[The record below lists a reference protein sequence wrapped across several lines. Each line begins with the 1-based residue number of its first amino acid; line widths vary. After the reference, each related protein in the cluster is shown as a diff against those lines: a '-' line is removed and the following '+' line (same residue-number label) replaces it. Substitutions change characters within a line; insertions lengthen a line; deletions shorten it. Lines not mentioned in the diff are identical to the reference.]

1 MSNLK
6 NIMNKVLET
15 VCVFIFAFITV
26 VGTYQIV
33 VRYVFNSPST
43 VSEELLTYSFTWLAL
58 LAAALVFGMKEHMAM
73 TYFADKIKG
82 KKRIIL
88 NLIIEVI
95 VMLFAISVLIFG
107 GISIT
112 RLTMTQVTASL
123 GIPMRQDWR
132 RPPSAAQKD
141 REHRRRLP
149 LRREAWQAGI
159 RLHPCPS
166 AVGNH

>member
-73 TYFADKIKG
+73 TYFADKING

-88 NLIIEVI
+88 NLIEVI

-123 GIPMRQDWR
+123 GIPM
-132 RPPSAAQKD
+132 
-141 REHRRRLP
+141 
-149 LRREAWQAGI
+149 GYVY
-159 RLHPCPS
+159 
-166 AVGNH
+166 AVVPISGVITVIYNILNISELFKQIKNA

>member
-82 KKRIIL
+82 KKRYSNAFCYFRFNIRWHI
-88 NLIIEVI
+88 NYKTYNDTGYS
-95 VMLFAISVLIFG
+95 ISWNTNGLCICC
-107 GISIT
+107 S
-112 RLTMTQVTASL
+112 SY
-123 GIPMRQDWR
+123 
-132 RPPSAAQKD
+132 
-141 REHRRRLP
+141 
-149 LRREAWQAGI
+149 
-159 RLHPCPS
+159 
-166 AVGNH
+166 

>member
-6 NIMNKVLET
+6 NIMNKVQET

-73 TYFADKIKG
+73 TYFADKING

-112 RLTMTQVTASL
+112 RLTMTQGTASL
-123 GIPMRQDWR
+123 GIPM
-132 RPPSAAQKD
+132 
-141 REHRRRLP
+141 
-149 LRREAWQAGI
+149 GYVY
-159 RLHPCPS
+159 
-166 AVGNH
+166 AVVPISGVITVIYNILNISELFKQIKNA

>member
-15 VCVFIFAFITV
+15 ICVFIFAFITI

-82 KKRIIL
+82 KKRI
-88 NLIIEVI
+88 EVI

-107 GISIT
+107 GVSIT

-123 GIPMRQDWR
+123 GIPM
-132 RPPSAAQKD
+132 
-141 REHRRRLP
+141 
-149 LRREAWQAGI
+149 GYVY
-159 RLHPCPS
+159 
-166 AVGNH
+166 AVVPISGVITVIYNILNISELFKQIKNA

>member
-73 TYFADKIKG
+73 T
-82 KKRIIL
+82 
-88 NLIIEVI
+88 LIIEVI

-123 GIPMRQDWR
+123 GIPM
-132 RPPSAAQKD
+132 
-141 REHRRRLP
+141 
-149 LRREAWQAGI
+149 GYVY
-159 RLHPCPS
+159 
-166 AVGNH
+166 AVVPISGVITVIYNILNISELFKQIKNA